1 MDKYLRATEV
11 SCLLVYI
18 LINENGKKISKSFPF
33 LRLVFCKTFCFV
45 LVQQKIRIFL
55 EMCLSLSPHCPQRN
69 SEYFLLP
76 LD

>member
-1 MDKYLRATEV
+1 MDKQLRATEV

-33 LRLVFCKTFCFV
+33 MCFAFCETFCFV

-55 EMCLSLSPHCPQRN
+55 EMSLSLSLYCP
-69 SEYFLLP
+69 
-76 LD
+76 